1 MIEHFDGFLAS
12 KLYQIT
18 MSGSCRMKDQPYVT
32 DHFSLLSV
40 GEKLLLSST
49 SHFMADP
56 ARAESRRK
64 AVTDPSRRP
73 LSQLN
78 TKERGMRAASECIKG
93 TLSPHSAQ
101 AQYGVDRHCLRY
113 YRKQLMESGFAAAVE
128 AASTPALAAVDDAPS
143 TREESSTGK
152 SKTRKGGERSRKT
165 QAGDCG

>member
-18 MSGSCRMKDQPYVT
+18 MSGSCRMKDQSYVT

-40 GEKLLLSST
+40 GEKLPLSSR

-93 TLSPHSAQ
+93 PL
-101 AQYGVDRHCLRY
+101 
-113 YRKQLMESGFAAAVE
+113 
-128 AASTPALAAVDDAPS
+128 
-143 TREESSTGK
+143 
-152 SKTRKGGERSRKT
+152 
-165 QAGDCG
+165 